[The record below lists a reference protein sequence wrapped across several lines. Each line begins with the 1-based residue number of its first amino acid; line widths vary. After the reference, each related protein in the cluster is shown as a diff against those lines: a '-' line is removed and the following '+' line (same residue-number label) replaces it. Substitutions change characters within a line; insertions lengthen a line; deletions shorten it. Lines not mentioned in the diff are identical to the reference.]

1 MIDEAAALR
10 ALRGLAGGKPA
21 DDPIPDRAT
30 LLSSLMRRRADFG
43 ITRVG
48 SVTRLDRLR
57 LPVVQAVRPLALSNA
72 VTQGKGLDVT
82 GAALSAL
89 LEGLETWAA
98 EQAPAR
104 AGAPRPPDDG
114 ESDLWGHLWPEGD
127 EQATVRWIDGV
138 DLLDGSTL
146 AIPLALVDTVYTLPS
161 PHPHWFG
168 RTTTGL
174 AAGPSLRHAVVHASL
189 ECLEREA
196 RWRALRRPHFFD
208 RHQIDLSGAPA
219 PVSGLLERL
228 AQAGLVAGAWRV
240 PAPLPVYW
248 CHVME
253 DGRGDELAPLPAEG
267 FGCDLTES
275 GALGRALLEACQA
288 RLTAIASARED
299 VSSDLYAPGVDREE
313 LASWRVVLTGAGAA
327 IPPDPGSSAGDR
339 LGIVLDALRAFG
351 ARRVVAVPLAQ
362 RPDIPLAVV
371 RVVAP
376 PLHANPREG
385 LHGG

>member
-10 ALRGLAGGKPA
+10 SLKGLA
-21 DDPIPDRAT
+21 RAT
-30 LLSSLMRRRADFG
+30 AAYDPSPDGAALLASLMRRRPEFG
-43 ITRVG
+43 ITRMG

-57 LPVVQAVRPLALSNA
+57 LPVVQVVRPLALSNA

-89 LEGLETWAA
+89 LEALETWAA

-104 AGAPRPPDDG
+104 AGAPRPPDGG
-114 ESDLWGHLWPEGD
+114 ERDLWGHLWPAGD
-127 EQATVRWIDGV
+127 AHAAVRWINGV
-138 DLLDGSTL
+138 DLLDASPVSV
-146 AIPLALVDTVYTLPS
+146 PLALVDTVYTLPS

-174 AAGPSLRHAVVHASL
+174 AAGPSLRHAVVHAML

-208 RHQIDLSGAPA
+208 RHQVDLSGAPE
-219 PVSGLLERL
+219 PVSGLLGRL
-228 AQAGLVAGAWRV
+228 AEAGLVAGAWRV

-267 FGCDLTES
+267 FGCDITES
-275 GALGRALLEACQA
+275 GALVRALLEACQA
-288 RLTAIASARED
+288 RLTAIAAARED
-299 VSSDLYAPGVDREE
+299 VSSDRYAPGIDREE
-313 LASWRVVLTGAGAA
+313 LARWRVVLAGSGTA
-327 IPPDPGSSAGDR
+327 IPPDRDPGAGDR
-339 LGIVLDALRAFG
+339 LGIVLDALRSFR
-351 ARRVVAVPLAQ
+351 ARRVVAVPLAL

-371 RVVAP
+371 RVLAP
-376 PLHANPREG
+376 PLHANPGEG